1 MEHLFSFLNLFCPFV
16 FSNKKL
22 STCHISYTFYFTFKT
37 IKSPHRSEMY
47 HLVRYSIF
55 VENSPDPV
63 SPQIPKIP
71 FSLSYVPAFLQ
82 VKVKN
87 WVNGTEGTT
96 VVGLSAKFG
105 APLPRDIHEAKKSFA
120 VLANPIDCCSNLTSK
135 VSL

>member
-1 MEHLFSFLNLFCPFV
+1 
-16 FSNKKL
+16 
-22 STCHISYTFYFTFKT
+22 
-37 IKSPHRSEMY
+37 MY

-55 VENSPDPV
+55 VENNSDPV

-96 VVGLSAKFG
+96 VVGLGAKFG